1 MNMGGVIAFLGSAED
16 SDMSLSIYGGSS
28 AHITNRR
35 IMVIDLR
42 EYERKAE
49 KLKAL
54 AHPHR
59 LCIVKG
65 LIDNECNVT
74 KIQECLDLPQS
85 TVSQHL
91 AKLKSVG
98 IIEGS
103 RNGLEI
109 CYRVVDEEAINIVK
123 MMFLDK
129 NLV

>member
-1 MNMGGVIAFLGSAED
+1 MED
-16 SDMSLSIYGGSS
+16 LK
-28 AHITNRR
+28 N
-35 IMVIDLR
+35 
-42 EYERKAE
+42 YEHKAE

-65 LIDNECNVT
+65 LIDNKCNVT
-74 KIQECLDLPQS
+74 TIQECLGLPQS

-91 AKLKSVG
+91 AKLKAAG

-109 CYRVVDEEAINIVK
+109 CYSVVDEEVIEIVGVLTK
-123 MMFLDK
+123 K
-129 NLV
+129 